1 MVLDE
6 EVSVVNG
13 RGFGDTLEGEERGVR
28 ERGEREG
35 GGGTVGDS
43 SRWRTETRGVGQA
56 F

>member
-1 MVLDE
+1 MLDE

-43 SRWRTETRGVGQA
+43 SRWRTEKRGVGPS